1 MPIPVSFFTLTR
13 NSKTYAFKPEDISF
27 GDDDTL
33 EVKLN
38 QGGDIAVVPLVK
50 KSVTL
55 TLNGAVDADLTVFE
69 NERVENVQDLLDNT
83 SVGADMAFAGYIIY
97 NAYLRRVTPSAP
109 ITVSGKVL
117 FDTIELEFVSRSY
130 V

>member
-13 NSKTYAFKPEDISF
+13 NGKTYAFKPEDISF
-27 GDDDTL
+27 NDDETL
-33 EVKLN
+33 DIKLN
-38 QGGDIAVVPLVK
+38 QGGDIAVVPLKK

-55 TLNGAVDADLTVFE
+55 TLNGAVDVDLDVFE
-69 NERVENVQDLLDNT
+69 NERVQNVQNLLDDQP
-83 SVGADMAFAGYIIY
+83 VGEDMAFAGYIIY
-97 NAYLRRVTPSAP
+97 NAYLRNVTPSAP

-117 FDTIELEFVSRSY
+117 FDTIELEFVSRAY